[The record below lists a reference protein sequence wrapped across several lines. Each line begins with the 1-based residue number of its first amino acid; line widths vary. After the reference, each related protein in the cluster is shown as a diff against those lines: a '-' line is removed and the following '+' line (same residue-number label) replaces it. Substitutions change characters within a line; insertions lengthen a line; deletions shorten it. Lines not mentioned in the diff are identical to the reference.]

1 MKDVESAPPLGANAG
16 VRNRNNKLPSI
27 KASMGW
33 NFPEV
38 KLASW
43 DPENEKQWKVRVTLL
58 LLLLLLLFDSGG
70 STVQS
75 CLFVLIDLYSHRLVA
90 CFSFVITL
98 SSHAFIE
105 WW

>member
-43 DPENEKQWKVRVTLL
+43 DPENEKQWKVCYVCDVTCN
-58 LLLLLLLFDSGG
+58 
-70 STVQS
+70 V
-75 CLFVLIDLYSHRLVA
+75 VVVA
-90 CFSFVITL
+90 VF
-98 SSHAFIE
+98 
-105 WW
+105 